1 MIDCGRNY
9 QQVQNEWKELT
20 QIYNTDIIVLDMP
33 LLNTTLHK
41 DLLGTFISDLILQVL
56 SFVSEQ
62 ERTSIKERQRQ
73 GIEIARKDGKYKGGK
88 KRINIPNNF
97 EEEYT
102 KWKLEHQTAKTTME
116 HCCLKK
122 NTFYTLVKE
131 FEKIRKMED

>member
-73 GIEIARKDGKYKGGK
+73 GIEIAR
-88 KRINIPNNF
+88 NIPNNF

-102 KWKLEHQTAKTTME
+102 KWKLEQQTAKTTME

>member
-1 MIDCGRNY
+1 MIACGRNY

-102 KWKLEHQTAKTTME
+102 KWKLEQQTANTTME

>member
-102 KWKLEHQTAKTTME
+102 KWKLEQQTAKTTME
-116 HCCLKK
+116 H
-122 NTFYTLVKE
+122 
-131 FEKIRKMED
+131 

>member
-62 ERTSIKERQRQ
+62 ERTSIKEIQRQ

-102 KWKLEHQTAKTTME
+102 KWKLEQQTAKTTME

-122 NTFYTLVKE
+122 TTFYTLVKE

>member
-33 LLNTTLHK
+33 LPNTTLHK

-102 KWKLEHQTAKTTME
+102 KWKLEQQTAKTTME